1 MARTG
6 ERTRKYLILG
16 AMSGVLGLVVFDE
29 TVVGVALPTIQA
41 DLAMSQ
47 VESHWVVNAYLL
59 TFTCFVALA
68 GRLGDMF
75 GRHHVFLFGIAIF
88 GLASLAAGIVQNGA
102 GLIGARAVQ
111 GVGAAIVFPA
121 AFAIVTSL
129 FTAEERGM
137 AFGVQTTVGGVF
149 MAMGP
154 LVGGVFVQTLSW
166 RWIFLINLPVVVA
179 IGAVV
184 ATAWIASDS
193 DRQPAQ
199 SEKEKFD
206 LPGLATLLLGVT
218 ALTVALMQGSD
229 WGWDNRVIVT
239 LLVVGVAGTA
249 AFVFVEVNSRQ
260 PLIDIGLF
268 RIPAFA
274 GGVTVFFMFQFDKII
289 VFIFVPLYLQQ
300 QLNLSPIEAGLPLV
314 IAILPT
320 LVTSLVAGRS
330 ADRFGSRRPTA
341 AGLLLNGSALMLLGA
356 AAAIESYAMVVGALI
371 VWGTVLPFAS
381 VVPRRSLMSAVPQSH
396 QGQASGVNLTV
407 QMMGGTIGMAIC
419 TIVFTATGRYS
430 LVFWLTGVL
439 VLAAVAA
446 AWKTFD
452 RERPGSAAT
461 SAIPGN

>member
-1 MARTG
+1 MRPMARAG
-6 ERTRKYLILG
+6 EHTRKYWILG

-47 VESHWVVNAYLL
+47 VQSHWVVNAYLL

-75 GRHHVFLFGIAIF
+75 GRNRVFLLGIAVF
-88 GLASLAAGIVQNGA
+88 GLASLAAGIVQSGA
-102 GLIGARAVQ
+102 GLIAARAVQ

-121 AFAIVTSL
+121 AFAIVTGL
-129 FTAEERGM
+129 FSSEERGT

-149 MAMGP
+149 MSMGP
-154 LVGGVFVQTLSW
+154 LVGGVFAQTLSW

-184 ATAWIASDS
+184 AATWIA
-193 DRQPAQ
+193 PAANPNPT
-199 SEKEKFD
+199 SPKKEKLD
-206 LPGLATLLLGVT
+206 VPGLATLLVGVT
-218 ALTVALMQGSD
+218 ALTVALMQGNE
-229 WGWDNRVIVT
+229 WGWDDRATII
-239 LLVVGVAGTA
+239 LLVVGTGSIA
-249 AFVFVEVNSRQ
+249 AFIAVEVSRAQ

-274 GGVTVFFMFQFDKII
+274 GGITIFFMFQFDKII

-300 QLNLSPIEAGLPLV
+300 QLNLSPIESGLPLV

-320 LVTSLVAGRS
+320 LATSLVAGRS

-341 AGLLLNGSALMLLGA
+341 AGLLLNGLALLLLGS
-356 AAAIESYAMVVGALI
+356 AAAIGSYPMMVAALI
-371 VWGTVLPFAS
+371 VWGAVLPFAS
-381 VVPRRSLMSAVPQSH
+381 VVPRRALMSAVPEAR

-407 QMMGGTIGMAIC
+407 QMMGGTIGMALC
-419 TIVFTATGRYS
+419 TIVLSATGRFS
-430 LVFWLTGVL
+430 LVFWLTGLL
-439 VLAAVAA
+439 VLTAIAA
-446 AWKTFD
+446 AWLTFD
-452 RERPGSAAT
+452 REPWGDTAA
-461 SAIPGN
+461 